1 MDRLLYQL
9 TSVKVLQEQ
18 NWEVPSIYK
27 IEYEKFIEYAST
39 NGYYFSTNVYTA
51 LKRYFEDFG
60 MWGIVF
66 IPLISGFCYD
76 IFYRYI
82 NKSEKDLSKIF
93 YAMLI
98 YPIIYYPIME
108 QMFTR
113 MHLGTVY
120 EIMWMYVL
128 FNILCKNSIIEE
140 NNKLWKDMPLF
151 YIL

>member
-1 MDRLLYQL
+1 
-9 TSVKVLQEQ
+9 
-18 NWEVPSIYK
+18 
-27 IEYEKFIEYAST
+27 
-39 NGYYFSTNVYTA
+39 
-51 LKRYFEDFG
+51 

-93 YAMLI
+93 YAMFI

-140 NNKLWKDMPLF
+140 NNKL
-151 YIL
+151 